1 MQAKLNSLQQESE
14 ERRHVLRAKPR
25 LAFIMAA
32 LLVIAGITAIAATS
46 TIRYQVSWEGELKEY
61 EPRDDDEESDAFY
74 RGIPD
79 EIHTKAD
86 SATEEGFYITITGPH
101 EESCY
106 NYPCKLANSEED
118 LIALLDGEGYP
129 HPASLVPEGYTFEYG
144 RIEYNL
150 LDDEKKNLA
159 DSMTIGDY
167 SLKIYSVEPENRYI
181 DTFRIAFSN
190 DEKENSYTWIDVT
203 ESCSKEGAIFFN
215 TDTACS
221 METLSVPWM
230 EDAFVVRTDELTRLH
245 MIKNIKNRAASFIG
259 INPYRSQMIYLSV
272 HAEGAVDDV
281 LNSDWGHWR

>member
-1 MQAKLNSLQQESE
+1 MQAKLNSLQQEPE

-32 LLVIAGITAIAATS
+32 LLIIAGITAIAAS

-61 EPRDDDEESDAFY
+61 EPRDDDDEYEDFY

-79 EIHTKAD
+79 EINDKAN
-86 SATEEGFYITITGPH
+86 SAAEEGFYVSISGPH
-101 EESCY
+101 EQSCFKD
-106 NYPCKLANSEED
+106 PCMPVKSEED
-118 LIALLDGEGYP
+118 LIALLDGERYP
-129 HPASLVPEGYTFEYG
+129 HPASLVPEGYIFKVGTINYH
-144 RIEYNL
+144 IS
-150 LDDEKKNLA
+150 DEEKINLA
-159 DSMTIGDY
+159 DSLTIGDY

-181 DTFRIAFSN
+181 DGFYIAFSN

-203 ESCSKEGAIFFN
+203 ESCSKEGAIFFS
-215 TDTACS
+215 TDTAYS

-230 EDAFVVRTDELTRLH
+230 EDAFLIRTDELTELH
-245 MIKNIKNRAASFIG
+245 MIKNIKRRAASFIG
-259 INPYRSQMIYLSV
+259 INPYRSEMIYLSV

>member
-1 MQAKLNSLQQESE
+1 MQAKLNSLQQEPE

-32 LLVIAGITAIAATS
+32 LLIVAGITAIAATS

-61 EPRDDDEESDAFY
+61 EPRDDDEESDAFF
-74 RGIPD
+74 RGIPN
-79 EIHTKAD
+79 EIHDKAH
-86 SATEEGFYITITGPH
+86 SAAEEGFYVSISGPH

-150 LDDEKKNLA
+150 IDEEKKNLA

-167 SLKIYSVEPENRYI
+167 SLKIYSVEPGNRYI
-181 DTFRIAFSN
+181 DGFYIAFSKE
-190 DEKENSYTWIDVT
+190 EKENSYTWIEV
-203 ESCSKEGAIFFN
+203 GARNTRNETMFFN
-215 TDTACS
+215 TDES
-221 METLSVPWM
+221 YSVETLSVPWM
-230 EDAFVVRTDELTRLH
+230 EDAFLVRTDKYTELH
-245 MIKNIKNRAASFIG
+245 MLKNIKGKTASFIG
-259 INPYRSQMIYLSV
+259 IPPKSEMIYLSV
-272 HAEGAVDDV
+272 YAKGAVDDV

>member
-1 MQAKLNSLQQESE
+1 MQAKLNSLQQEPE

-32 LLVIAGITAIAATS
+32 LLVIAVITAIAAS

-61 EPRDDDEESDAFY
+61 EPRDDDEESDAFF

-79 EIHTKAD
+79 EINDKAN
-86 SATEEGFYITITGPH
+86 SATEEGFYITITAPH
-101 EESCY
+101 EESCH

-118 LIALLDGEGYP
+118 LIALLDGEEYP
-129 HPASLVPEGYTFEYG
+129 HPIS
-144 RIEYNL
+144 
-150 LDDEKKNLA
+150 DEEKINLA
-159 DSMTIGDY
+159 DSLTIGDY

-203 ESCSKEGAIFFN
+203 ESCSKEGAILFS
-215 TDTACS
+215 TDTAYS

-230 EDAFVVRTDELTRLH
+230 EDAFVIRTDELTRLH
-245 MIKNIKNRAASFIG
+245 MIKNIKRRAASFIG
-259 INPYRSQMIYLSV
+259 INPYRSEMIYLSV